1 MVIIGFLILRVT
13 LIHNYVANDRLKAEI
28 MAILPLKEKKK
39 KKERQITHVLPKEKG
54 NGSQSTFRETL
65 PVRSS
70 PSRSFNGDVYG
81 FLLHR
86 HTGQK
91 RAKSAFHNISRQK
104 IQGQGQKFKY

>member
-1 MVIIGFLILRVT
+1 M
-13 LIHNYVANDRLKAEI
+13 ANDRLKAEI

-81 FLLHR
+81 FLLH
-86 HTGQK
+86 TGYLI
-91 RAKSAFHNISRQK
+91 AD
-104 IQGQGQKFKY
+104 